1 MKIIRKYEQCVTSE
15 KIKPHCACPEKF
27 EHSQIRLKVC
37 ETTEGRGSIMEIGHE
52 LATI

>member
-1 MKIIRKYEQCVTSE
+1 MNIIGKKEYCITSVR
-15 KIKPHCACPEKF
+15 IKPHCACPEKF